1 MQPLSVPP
9 TDADRVLGRLDAP
22 IVIVEYGDYDCPHT
36 RRAHGYLQQLMSES
50 AGGLALVFRVFPLRH
65 LHQNAQPLAELMQ
78 AIADRDL
85 FWSAHE
91 RMMAERRMSLE
102 VAGRV
107 LGELGL
113 DVAQLAKASAQA
125 ALGVQLQVDWGLQ
138 DGVHSTPSFFFN
150 GAPHDGHYDLD
161 TLRER
166 LARAPERVG

>member
-9 TDADRVLGRLDAP
+9 TDADHVLGRLDAR
-22 IVIVEYGDYDCPHT
+22 IVIVEYGDYECPHT
-36 RRAHGYLQQLMSES
+36 RRAHGFLQQLLSES

-65 LHQNAQPLAELMQ
+65 LHQNAQKLAELMQ
-78 AIADRDL
+78 AITDPQT

-102 VAGRV
+102 VAERV
-107 LGELGL
+107 LTELGL
-113 DVAQLAKASAQA
+113 DVAQLSQGSEQA
-125 ALGVQLQVDWGLQ
+125 ALGVQADVERGLR

-166 LARAPERVG
+166 LAQAPERLG

>member
-36 RRAHGYLQQLMSES
+36 RRAHGYLQQLLSES

-65 LHQNAQPLAELMQ
+65 LHPNAQALAELMQ
-78 AIADRDL
+78 AITDPAA
-85 FWSAHE
+85 FWAAHE

-107 LGELGL
+107 LAESGL
-113 DVAQLAKASAQA
+113 DVTELARASAQA
-125 ALGVQLQVDWGLQ
+125 ALGVQTLVDWGLQ

-150 GAPHDGHYDLD
+150 GAPHDGHYDID
-161 TLRER
+161 TLREQ
-166 LARAPERVG
+166 LARAPQRLG